1 MPKFKKSNGFR
12 MKGFSYPGTSP
23 LKLQFQKPTKTNDPL
38 HRIMYEALEQGNTLG
53 NVNVT
58 GAQTITDK
66 LNSDI
71 SSSTGGTQQQGI
83 DLQVTVNG
91 KPI

>member
-1 MPKFKKSNGFR
+1 MQAYINQGNSFGNVNVTGASNDKS
-12 MKGFSYPGTSP
+12 
-23 LKLQFQKPTKTNDPL
+23 LQEESNRLQTWMN
-38 HRIMYEALEQGNTLG
+38 QGNTFG
-53 NVNVT
+53 KVNVT